1 MRETAPALL
10 SNPWLAT
17 EPLYPGGFFP
27 PLHALPPSG
36 AELARRM
43 DEASAAR
50 LRMDWPAA
58 RAAAEHA
65 AALALEAGDA
75 ACEADAQLQL
85 AGTELLAGEIGE
97 AERLYRM
104 LAEGGAPA
112 AHRFRAAVGLAA
124 AAGARGEY
132 GAALEG
138 IAAAE
143 AGGGSAGDAD
153 LVLVQANRAA
163 ALLGVGRLGKAE
175 DAAADALRAGRR
187 MKDEAATSAGH
198 LALAMAHLARGR
210 RAEARMRLADAVR
223 GFARTGDV
231 LRQVQCHHLLGEIAY
246 DGEDPIR
253 AGSHYRDAL
262 GLARPAGAVETV
274 ELLTL
279 RFEHR

>member
-1 MRETAPALL
+1 MRETAPVLL
-10 SNPWLAT
+10 SNAWLVT

-27 PLHALPPSG
+27 PLHGSPPSS

-43 DEASAAR
+43 DEAVQAR

-65 AALALEAGDA
+65 AALALEAGDTER
-75 ACEADAQLQL
+75 EADAQLQL

-104 LAEGGAPA
+104 LAEDGAPA
-112 AHRFRAAVGLAA
+112 AHRFRARVGTCVATGARGDYEAALEGLAA
-124 AAGARGEY
+124 AE
-132 GAALEG
+132 
-138 IAAAE
+138 E
-143 AGGGSAGDAD
+143 AGGMAGDAD
-153 LVLVQANRAA
+153 HALLQANRAS
-163 ALLGVGRLGKAE
+163 ALVGVGRSGKAE
-175 DAAADALRAGRR
+175 DAAADSLRAGRR
-187 MKDEAATSAGH
+187 MKDEQATAAGH
-198 LALAMAHLARGR
+198 FVLALAHLSRGR
-210 RAEARMRLADAVR
+210 RGDARARLSDAVR
-223 GFARTGDV
+223 GFARAGDV

-262 GLARPAGAVETV
+262 GLARLAGAVETV